1 MGLLDN
7 LMGGGNQSG
16 GGGGLGAM
24 LQNLA
29 SGRGNFSDANSQ
41 DHQGFQQMVQQAPPG
56 MLSQIFGHA
65 AQRMDP
71 QEYHDHVTPGVG
83 GTNPLGSLGGGGLG
97 MIASALLSRLGGA
110 GGGGLGSLLGKVPGL
125 RTTDPQQMDADQVA
139 SLSRYAQQNH
149 PDAFGQ
155 AAADVGQQRPDLL
168 HSMLGKAGLAIGA
181 AALASHFIKTDQP
194 H

>member
-1 MGLLDN
+1 MGLLQN
-7 LMGGGNQSG
+7 LMGGGNQQ
-16 GGGGLGAM
+16 GGLGGM

-29 SGRGNFSDANSQ
+29 AGHGNFSDANSQ
-41 DHQGFQQMVQQAPPG
+41 DHQGFQQMVQQAQPG
-56 MLSQIFGHA
+56 ILSQIFGHT

-71 QEYHDHVTPGVG
+71 QEYSDHVTPGVG
-83 GTNPLGSLGGGGLG
+83 GTNPLGSLGSGGLG
-97 MIASALLSRLGGA
+97 MIASALLSRLGG

-139 SLSRYAQQNH
+139 ALSRYAQQNN
-149 PDAFGQ
+149 PQAFGQ

-168 HSMLGKAGLAIGA
+168 HSFLGKAGLAIGA
-181 AALASHFIKTDQP
+181 AALASHFIKMDQP

>member
-1 MGLLDN
+1 MGLLQN
-7 LMGGGNQSG
+7 IFGGGGQQQ

-24 LQNLA
+24 LENLA
-29 SGRGNFSDANSQ
+29 AGHGNFSDANSQ

-56 MLSQIFGHA
+56 ILSQIFGHA

-71 QEYHDHVTPGVG
+71 QEYSDHVTPGVG

-97 MIASALLSRLGGA
+97 MIASALLNRLGGS
-110 GGGGLGSLLGKVPGL
+110 GGGLGSLLGKVPGL
-125 RTTDPQQMDADQVA
+125 RTTDPQQMDPDQVA
-139 SLSRYAQQNH
+139 ALSRYAQQNN
-149 PDAFGQ
+149 PQAFGQ

-168 HSMLGKAGLAIGA
+168 HSFLGKAGLAIGA
-181 AALASHFIKTDQP
+181 AALASHFIKMDQP